1 MKTTL
6 FVVSALAASISLV
19 TACGGGGGG
28 GGVAGIG
35 GTGITASGPITGFG
49 SVFVNGVEFETTT
62 TSYSVDD
69 STSGV
74 GEDDLR
80 IGMIVTVTGTVNDD
94 GLTGTADSIDFD
106 HELEG
111 PISGAITDNG
121 TTKTFEVMGIT
132 VEVSDTTTE
141 FDDNITF
148 ATINSGDFVEVSGLP
163 DENGTLIAT
172 YIDASDD
179 PYQDGDEVEAK
190 GVVSNLNAGAGS
202 FDLTISAGS
211 IPVNFTAGTDLS
223 DLQGGAL
230 ANGQLV
236 EVKGTLQA
244 GGFAPIDATEIE
256 TEGFDDNEDNDVNL
270 KGIITNF
277 VSNSNF
283 VVSGQTV
290 DASTALL
297 EPTNLTLGA
306 GVLVEVEGSIVNG
319 VLIADTVHQED

>member
-28 GGVAGIG
+28 STAGIG

-49 SVFVNGVEFETTT
+49 SVFVNGVEFETNT

-132 VEVSDTTTE
+132 VEVSDTSTE
-141 FDDNITF
+141 FDDNISF
-148 ATINSGDFVEVSGLP
+148 ATISSGDFVEVSGLP
-163 DENGTLIAT
+163 DESGKLIAT

-190 GVVSNLNAGAGS
+190 GVVGNLDTGAGT
-202 FDLTISAGS
+202 FDLMISAGS
-211 IPVNFTAGTDLS
+211 ILVNYTVGTDLS

-230 ANGQLV
+230 AEGQLV

-256 TEGFDDNEDNDVNL
+256 TEGFDDNEDDVNL

-277 VSNSNF
+277 VSTSNF
-283 VVSGQTV
+283 VVSGQAV
-290 DASTALL
+290 NASTALL
-297 EPTNLTLGA
+297 EPTNLALGD
-306 GVLVEVEGSIVNG
+306 GVLVEVEGPIVNG